1 MFGALYE
8 IPKWLWLGERMRS
21 VTLKRQQQTDVI
33 LYTHKIITINIERS
47 CLRERTISVTN
58 SANWLFIKLGNIRPT
73 YANFQMP
80 IIFLLLHVLCIHCV
94 IVKVDNTVAARIE
107 RCALIDFDEN

>member
-1 MFGALYE
+1 ML
-8 IPKWLWLGERMRS
+8 P
-21 VTLKRQQQTDVI
+21 T
-33 LYTHKIITINIERS
+33 
-47 CLRERTISVTN
+47 
-58 SANWLFIKLGNIRPT
+58 LGNIRPT